1 MADPFFTTWNQTTPE
16 SENQNNSSSGETMN
30 VKDHIKELLSQQS
43 QIQEK
48 YKELKSLLEKE
59 SLDETQIQQ
68 VKDQMDKLSN
78 LYSQNKVT
86 LAELSTNIEW
96 EKEIVVNKNIKVDTN
111 SKTKNISFWKL
122 MIWCGVLVLLLIW
135 GLALICYYLI
145 KNPSSLSSIWIDW
158 CTAVKLV
165 QTFSTIFFGI

>member
-1 MADPFFTTWNQTTPE
+1 
-16 SENQNNSSSGETMN
+16 MN

-86 LAELSTNIEW
+86 LAELSTNIE
-96 EKEIVVNKNIKVDTN
+96 
-111 SKTKNISFWKL
+111 
-122 MIWCGVLVLLLIW
+122 
-135 GLALICYYLI
+135 
-145 KNPSSLSSIWIDW
+145 
-158 CTAVKLV
+158 
-165 QTFSTIFFGI
+165 